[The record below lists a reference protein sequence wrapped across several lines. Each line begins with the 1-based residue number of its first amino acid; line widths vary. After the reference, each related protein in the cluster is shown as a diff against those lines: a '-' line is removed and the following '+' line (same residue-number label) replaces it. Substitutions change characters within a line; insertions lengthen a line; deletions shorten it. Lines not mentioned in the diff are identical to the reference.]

1 MVTGV
6 NGSAPVLILPLQSI
20 ACHARMMARRSS
32 ELASVMRRML
42 VAFEQGDQ
50 ATVRNLILPSE
61 DTLLIGSDASEWLYG
76 LEAHEVA
83 SAQATAHEYSLTIHR
98 IDAHED
104 GHVGWAAADTSAG
117 YSNGLTADFRV
128 TAVFRLEAGTW
139 QIVQWHASVPTPI
152 DETSGRSV
160 PTSLGQLLDELDEDL
175 ERVLRA
181 RYQTSTMTFL
191 FSDIEAS
198 TRHNEAVG
206 DAIWGDI
213 VQRHFADV
221 VRVATA
227 NDGEVVKTL
236 GDGTMVAFH
245 RPISGV
251 RAALAIQRSAQRM
264 GVSRPLRVRIGVHT
278 GEAVHIDGDY
288 LGQTVNATARLT
300 AAAAGGQV
308 LVSRAVIDGLGQL
321 DGFHLGEAM
330 SLELK
335 GISGR
340 LTVHPLVAS

>member
-1 MVTGV
+1 
-6 NGSAPVLILPLQSI
+6 
-20 ACHARMMARRSS
+20 MMARRSS

-42 VAFEQGDQ
+42 AAFEQGDQ

-76 LEAHEVA
+76 LEAHEIA
-83 SAQATAHEYSLTIHR
+83 SAQATVQEYSLTIHR

-104 GHVGWAAADTSAG
+104 GHVGWAAADTRAEFPG
-117 YSNGLTADFRV
+117 GLTADFRV
-128 TAVFRLEAGTW
+128 TAVFRLEAGMW
-139 QIVQWHASVPTPI
+139 QVVQWHASVPTPI

-160 PTSLGQLLDELDEDL
+160 PTSLSQLLDELDEDL
-175 ERVLRA
+175 ERALRT

-198 TRHNEAVG
+198 THHNETVG

-221 VRVATA
+221 ERVATA

-245 RPISGV
+245 RPIDGV
-251 RAALAIQRSAQRM
+251 RAALAIQRSAERM
-264 GVSRPLRVRIGVHT
+264 GVSPALRVRIGVHI
-278 GEAVHIDGDY
+278 GDAVHVDGDY
-288 LGQTVNATARLT
+288 LGQTVNTTARLT
-300 AAAAGGQV
+300 AAASGGQV
-308 LVSRAVIDGLGQL
+308 LVSAAIIDRLDHL
-321 DGFHLGEAM
+321 DGFFLGEAI

-340 LTVHPLVAS
+340 LTVYPLAAG